1 MRGRGVLA
9 GLAAMLLLAAMFV
22 AVHRGAH
29 GRAIAERIS
38 QMNDLREAAAVRQ
51 AELEQRI
58 EHLRSRARVVK
69 VASRLGLHL
78 PSEDELVI
86 LDLTGAGPI
95 REASAR

>member
-1 MRGRGVLA
+1 MRARGVLA
-9 GLAAMLLLAAMFV
+9 GVAAMLLLAAMFV

-29 GRAIAERIS
+29 GRAIAESIG
-38 QMNDLREAAAVRQ
+38 QMHDRREAAAVRQ

-58 EHLRSRARVVK
+58 EQLRSRTRVVR

-86 LDLTGAGPI
+86 LDLSGTGSRRAAG
-95 REASAR
+95 SQ